1 MRSIFVGTGAY
12 VGRVDGVTRLAFWA
26 EEPIDHDFDPSRLIS
41 VDLSRT
47 PNAAAAREISWDA
60 VEVDD
65 CAVGTHG
72 RLEGTTVGP
81 RWPEMQLVGAVY
93 LEESVVRR
101 LPPAARPPCPPTGM
115 GGRGYEFKR
124 VVYWS
129 HGVDPRAGRRYIG
142 HHAEIL
148 EESGK
153 LARVAVFK
161 SGMSDRPDAVA
172 TTMWIDLSSPDECDA
187 GPDSLT
193 RIAVGS
199 GAKKGA
205 LFLAAGRV
213 VDGRAD
219 SAGTESAGP
228 GNPKFPRFSGEDGEP
243 GASAP
248 KIPPLQSVDGAA
260 DWTGPKL
267 PPGDGESGAA
277 GMSSP
282 KLPPMAGEISAASV
296 SAPEIPPLSGESRVG
311 WPSGPKLPPAE
322 SDESVAG
329 LRGPKLPPWE
339 GEGATAGASS
349 PKLPPMQRAQEMPGV
364 SSPKFPLLQNEGN
377 AADVRGPK
385 LPPFQGA
392 QEMPGVSSP
401 KLPPLQN
408 EGNAA
413 DVRGPKLPPYSGD
426 RSAAISHGPKLPP
439 YCGEGIAPGPNLP
452 KLPPGQGE

>member
-12 VGRVDGVTRLAFWA
+12 VGRVDGLTRLAFWA

-65 CAVGTHG
+65 CAVGPHG
-72 RLEGTTVGP
+72 RLEGSTVGP

-93 LEESVVRR
+93 LEESVARR

-115 GGRGYEFKR
+115 GGRDYEFKR

-129 HGVDPRAGRRYIG
+129 QGADPRAGRRYIG

-148 EESGK
+148 EESGV

-213 VDGRAD
+213 VDGRAG
-219 SAGTESAGP
+219 SAGTENAGG
-228 GNPKFPRFSGEDGEP
+228 GNPKFPRFSGED
-243 GASAP
+243 
-248 KIPPLQSVDGAA
+248 AA
-260 DWTGPKL
+260 EGV
-267 PPGDGESGAA
+267 
-277 GMSSP
+277 SSP
-282 KLPPMAGEISAASV
+282 KLPPMSGEIGAESA
-296 SAPEIPPLSGESRVG
+296 SAPKLPPMADESGVD

-322 SDESVAG
+322 TDGPVAG
-329 LRGPKLPPWE
+329 PSGPKLPPWE

-349 PKLPPMQRAQEMPGV
+349 PKLPP
-364 SSPKFPLLQNEGN
+364 
-377 AADVRGPK
+377 
-385 LPPFQGA
+385 FQGA
-392 QEMPGVSSP
+392 QEMAGVS
-401 KLPPLQN
+401 
-408 EGNAA
+408 
-413 DVRGPKLPPYSGD
+413 GPKLPPMQNEGD
-426 RSAAISHGPKLPP
+426 ADGWRG
-439 YCGEGIAPGPNLP
+439 P